1 MQGVFVVIGIFLG
14 LSSMVES
21 KIRVSGGAIEKLI
34 EKKVES
40 VMKTY
45 DRKIALLEDKI
56 QSQERKINSQ
66 ENKIQTLEK
75 KCSGQL
81 MDAEDKKKR
90 RVHGFVCS
98 FKSQ

>member
-75 KCSGQL
+75 NVLVS
-81 MDAEDKKKR
+81 
-90 RVHGFVCS
+90 
-98 FKSQ
+98 

>member
-14 LSSMVES
+14 LSSMVER
-21 KIRVSGGAIEKLI
+21 ISGGAIEKLI

-45 DRKIALLEDKI
+45 DRKIALLEDEI

-66 ENKIQTLEK
+66 ENKIQTLVLV
-75 KCSGQL
+75 S
-81 MDAEDKKKR
+81 
-90 RVHGFVCS
+90 
-98 FKSQ
+98 